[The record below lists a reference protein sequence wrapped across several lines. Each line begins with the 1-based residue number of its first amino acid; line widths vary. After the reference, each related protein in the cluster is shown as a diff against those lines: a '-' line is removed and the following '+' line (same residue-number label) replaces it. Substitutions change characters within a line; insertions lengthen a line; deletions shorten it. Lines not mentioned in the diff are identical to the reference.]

1 MSSKSKGI
9 NAERELIHLF
19 WGCGWVSAR
28 VAGSG
33 SSTYPSCD
41 ILASNRTRKLAI
53 ECKITK
59 DKSKYFEKEAIKQFK
74 KFADAFGAE
83 PWIAI
88 KFKGNDWHFISLEDM
103 GETNKCF
110 IIDENISRNKGLL
123 FEELTK
129 E

>member
-1 MSSKSKGI
+1 MNVKLQKI
-9 NAERELIHLF
+9 IRNILKKK
-19 WGCGWVSAR
+19 R
-28 VAGSG
+28 V
-33 SSTYPSCD
+33 YD
-41 ILASNRTRKLAI
+41 L
-53 ECKITK
+53 
-59 DKSKYFEKEAIKQFK
+59 K
-74 KFADAFGAE
+74 KFSNIFGAE

>member
-19 WGCGWVSAR
+19 WSNGWVSAR

-41 ILASNRTRKLAI
+41 LLASNRLRKLAI

-59 DKSKYFEKEAIKQFK
+59 SESKYFVKDDIKKFK
-74 KFADAFGAE
+74 RFADAFGAE

-88 KFKGNDWHFISLEDM
+88 KFKKSGWFFLNLDDM
-103 GETNKCF
+103 KETSKCF
-110 IIDENISRNKGLL
+110 VIERNLAEKKGFL
-123 FEELTK
+123 FEELIK
-129 E
+129 G